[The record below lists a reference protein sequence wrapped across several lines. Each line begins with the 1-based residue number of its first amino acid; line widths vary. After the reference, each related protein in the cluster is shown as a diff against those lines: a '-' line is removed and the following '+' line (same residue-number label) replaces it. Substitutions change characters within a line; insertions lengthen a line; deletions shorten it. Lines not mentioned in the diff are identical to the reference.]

1 MKSTASLSPSM
12 PSIGFRGCRR
22 SGLMPRNDS
31 ETGKSSAGLMPTSM
45 ASTVPKLR
53 DGSGR
58 TNQHE
63 LAGGG
68 RGLRHGAATPS
79 SLNLAIGRLSG
90 ERISDERSSGTF
102 GLALAAKHRVDQH
115 QHHSHPLDG
124 WRTGGELG
132 ASGNTDGDGPCRLL
146 SVARLPAI

>member
-1 MKSTASLSPSM
+1 M

-22 SGLMPRNDS
+22 SGLMPRNDF
-31 ETGKSSAGLMPTSM
+31 ETDKSSAGLMPTNM
-45 ASTVPKLR
+45 ASTVPRLR

-68 RGLRHGAATPS
+68 RGVVCATVRPRPAALIWP
-79 SLNLAIGRLSG
+79 LAGNPG

-132 ASGNTDGDGPCRLL
+132 ASGNTDGYGPCRLL
-146 SVARLPAI
+146 SLARLPAI

>member
-1 MKSTASLSPSM
+1 M

-79 SLNLAIGRLSG
+79 SLNLAI
-90 ERISDERSSGTF
+90 
-102 GLALAAKHRVDQH
+102 A
-115 QHHSHPLDG
+115 
-124 WRTGGELG
+124 
-132 ASGNTDGDGPCRLL
+132 GDPVKGFLM
-146 SVARLPAI
+146 SVAAAPSVSPLQQNIELTSINTIRTLSMDGVQ